1 MDFSPVKHWTQLF
14 CVAYIYIG
22 LILIGTR
29 TRAPQLA
36 CAIVATQRSSY
47 CGGVGV
53 ALGYVGVAVLKQ
65 GQRSAWKSLG
75 IPEPHQPR
83 TLTGRGLQMFQS
95 SVRFFRRY
103 GLKIMLSLSVVVC
116 VNTIGTV
123 VFVISEQW
131 GIIEALYF
139 STVMSTTIAVAS
151 EELTQAFTIWFTI
164 PYCITGTVIMA
175 FALGMDDTLHR

>member
-1 MDFSPVKHWTQLF
+1 M
-14 CVAYIYIG
+14 
-22 LILIGTR
+22 
-29 TRAPQLA
+29 
-36 CAIVATQRSSY
+36 
-47 CGGVGV
+47 